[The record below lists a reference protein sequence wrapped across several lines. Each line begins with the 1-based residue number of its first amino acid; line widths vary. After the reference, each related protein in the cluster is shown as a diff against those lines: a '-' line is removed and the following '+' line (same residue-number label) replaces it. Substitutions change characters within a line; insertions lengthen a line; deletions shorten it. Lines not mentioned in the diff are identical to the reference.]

1 MCRYLPSSPVNGPVG
16 LGVYKK
22 AMMINR
28 ILTICAAV
36 AAGMAGASFAH
47 AQQGYPLAPGPAYSA
62 APGPYV
68 QGGYRGGYVVDE
80 RRGPGAADFDALDPL
95 DDDEAPNAQSSAA
108 LPPPGP
114 VLSPVDPR
122 YGRPAGAPV
131 YSDRG
136 APMPTGPILSP
147 DDPRYGRPAGAPVYS
162 DRGAPMPTGPIL
174 SPDDPRYGR
183 PAGPPAVIY
192 ADRPAG
198 SPQPA
203 YSDRDDS
210 RIPGAGIV
218 YPNDDRAG
226 LRPPGA
232 IGATGALPQPQQ
244 PAVGADGR
252 PVQLAALPPEEQ
264 PDAAP
269 AQLPPN
275 LRRQEVSFATKE
287 PAGTIVVDTSNT
299 HLYYVL
305 GGGRAIR
312 YGVRV
317 GRDGFTW
324 TGVQKISRKAEWPDW
339 HPPTEMIERQ
349 PYLPRFMAGGPG
361 NPLGARAMYLGS
373 TIYRIHGTNQPST
386 IGKFVS
392 SGCIGM
398 LNEDVS
404 DLFERTK
411 VGTRVVVLPGG
422 PPPGTATASAAP
434 PPGGPAG
441 AAPAQAQLA
450 PAPGGQPTVVPPLP
464 APVTVR

>member
-1 MCRYLPSSPVNGPVG
+1 MRRYHPPSAVNGPVW
-16 LGVYKK
+16 LGVYTK

-36 AAGMAGASFAH
+36 AAGMAGASLAH
-47 AQQGYPLAPGPAYSA
+47 AQQSYPASPGSVYSA
-62 APGPYV
+62 SPGPYLP
-68 QGGYRGGYVVDE
+68 GGYAIDE
-80 RRGPGAADFDALDPL
+80 RRGPGAPDFDALE
-95 DDDEAPNAQSSAA
+95 DDESPNAQSSTA
-108 LPPPGP
+108 LSPPGLAP
-114 VLSPVDPR
+114 NLAPNDPR
-122 YGRPAGAPV
+122 YGRPV

-136 APMPTGPILSP
+136 
-147 DDPRYGRPAGAPVYS
+147 PV
-162 DRGAPMPTGPIL
+162 L

-192 ADRPAG
+192 GDRPGSQQADRG
-198 SPQPA
+198 
-203 YSDRDDS
+203 DS

-226 LRPPGA
+226 LRPPEA
-232 IGATGALPQPQQ
+232 IGGAPGVTGALQQRPQQ
-244 PAVGADGR
+244 APVGADGR
-252 PVQLAALPPEEQ
+252 PLQLSALPPEEQ
-264 PDAAP
+264 PEAAP

-275 LRRQEVSFATKE
+275 LRRQEVAFPTKE
-287 PAGTIVVDTSNT
+287 PAGTIVVDTPNT
-299 HLYYVL
+299 YLYYVL
-305 GGGRAIR
+305 GNGRAVR

-324 TGVQKISRKAEWPDW
+324 TGVQKITRKAEWPDW

-373 TIYRIHGTNQPST
+373 TVYRIHGTNQPST

-398 LNEDVS
+398 LNDDVS

-411 VGTRVVVLPGG
+411 VGTRVVVMPGG
-422 PPPGTATASAAP
+422 QPPGTATASAAP
-434 PPGGPAG
+434 PAVGL
-441 AAPAQAQLA
+441 APAQAQLA
-450 PAPGGQPTVVPPLP
+450 PVPGMQPTVVPPLP